1 VRFICMEKPS
11 LEELRSLLQ
20 RGVPLEEATKNLG
33 WKDFEGVVS
42 DAFEA
47 SGFRTLRNLRFSHN
61 KKRYEIDVVAM
72 ERPRLVAVDCKHW
85 GLRAGKSS
93 ALKTAS
99 LAQLRRA
106 VDLGRKAQ
114 EIPGMNI
121 GGWGEASIVPCIV
134 TLYEERV
141 IENGGVL
148 VVPLCKLNAFIEELR
163 SGYFDSLKA
172 KMMTMYPW
180 LQ

>member
-1 VRFICMEKPS
+1 MEKPS
-11 LEELRSLLQ
+11 IDELRSLLR
-20 RGVPLEEATKNLG
+20 RGVSFEEATKNLG
-33 WKDFEGVVS
+33 WQDFEGVVS

-47 SGFRTLRNLRFSHN
+47 NGFRTLRNVRFSHR
-61 KKRYEIDVVAM
+61 KKRHEVDVVAL

-85 GLRAGKSS
+85 GLRAGKGS
-93 ALKTAS
+93 ALKAAS

-106 VDLGRKAQ
+106 MDLGIKAH

-121 GGWGEASIVPCIV
+121 GGWGEATIVPCIV
-134 TLYEERV
+134 TLYEERI
-141 IENGGVL
+141 IESGGVL
-148 VVPLCKLNAFIEELR
+148 VVPLSKLNAFVEELR

-172 KMMTMYPW
+172 KMMTMYSW

>member
-1 VRFICMEKPS
+1 MEKLS
-11 LEELRSLLQ
+11 IEELRSMLQ
-20 RGVPLEEATKNLG
+20 RGVSFEEATKKLG
-33 WKDFEGVVS
+33 WKDFEGLVS

-61 KKRYEIDVVAM
+61 KKRYEIDVVAL
-72 ERPRLVAVDCKHW
+72 ERPRLIAVDCKHW
-85 GLRAGKSS
+85 GLRTGKGS
-93 ALKTAS
+93 ALKAAS

-106 VDLGRKAQ
+106 MDLGRKAQ

-121 GGWGEASIVPCIV
+121 GVWGEATIVPCIV
-134 TLYEERV
+134 TLYEERIV
-141 IENGGVL
+141 ENGGVL
-148 VVPLCKLNAFIEELR
+148 IVPLSRLNAFIEELR

-172 KMMTMYPW
+172 QMMTMYSW